1 MDDVDM
7 PEMAKSLKK
16 IEDFLFFLVLD
27 RKSNILEYTR
37 SVLGRSTKRIEVFLT
52 IDGKL
57 SVGELADKLDM
68 KRPNV
73 SIELKNLL
81 DSGLIEVD
89 ETVTE
94 SNIYRRKATLDMI
107 GITSAITEYSAK

>member
-1 MDDVDM
+1 MDDVEPSGM
-7 PEMAKSLKK
+7 VECLRK
-16 IEDFLFFLVLD
+16 IEDLLFFLVLD
-27 RKSNILEYTR
+27 RKSNILEYAR
-37 SVLGRSTKRIEVFLT
+37 SVMGRSTKRIEVFLT
-52 IDGKL
+52 VDGKM

-81 DSGLIEVD
+81 DAGLIEVD

-107 GITSAITEYSAK
+107 GITTAIAEYSSK